1 AGRPTGPRARPR
13 DRPPRPRALPPG
25 GGRPPT
31 PRLDALKPYGVA
43 VVTVGLALPVAQAL
57 WPSIRPTVSPVFLA
71 AVMVAAWFGGLR
83 GGLLA
88 TALASLVMD
97 YFFLEPAYA
106 LFSFTRPADVLR
118 LG

>member
-1 AGRPTGPRARPR
+1 VSA
-13 DRPPRPRALPPG
+13 RAL
-25 GGRPPT
+25 T

-43 VVTVGLALPVAQAL
+43 VATVGLALPVAQAL

-88 TALASLVMD
+88 TVLASLLMD
-97 YFFLEPAYA
+97 YFSHRAAARRGGEAGGRGAPLRRPPGPRRRPRDQQPAGDD
-106 LFSFTRPADVLR
+106 P
-118 LG
+118 G